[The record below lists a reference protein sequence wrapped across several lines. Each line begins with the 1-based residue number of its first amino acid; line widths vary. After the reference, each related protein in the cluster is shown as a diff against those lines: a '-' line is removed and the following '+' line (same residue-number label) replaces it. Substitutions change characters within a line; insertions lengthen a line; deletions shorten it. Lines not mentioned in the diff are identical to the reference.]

1 MASQPDPTNVNPD
14 ADAEFERHFK
24 AFAAG
29 KPVPEEE
36 APKDAAKPEGNDPE
50 ERTPEAPAD
59 EAATKEEAPPES
71 VTSGDQAK
79 GAEEAPKAE
88 APDDPL
94 AKLPDDARS
103 IVEQLIKE
111 RDEARHKASS
121 DASRVA
127 ALSRKLQS
135 LTTAAPSADK
145 APAKAEESEAEKA
158 LNAKVEQLR
167 KDYGDIAEPLI
178 ELIEKQRQG
187 LTEVRTT
194 LEGLSEERQTAVI
207 AAETRA
213 LEERHPDWREVAADP
228 TFAGWLEQQ
237 PENIQRLATS
247 WDARETSVALTLFKT
262 ERAETTGHGKA
273 EPAQVDPAKT
283 EAAATTDTRRSQQL
297 DGGRDVRSKPA
308 PAASGPPEDFD
319 AAFNYFVAK
328 RQAAAKR

>member
-1 MASQPDPTNVNPD
+1 MASQPDPKTVDQDTD
-14 ADAEFERHFK
+14 ADFERHFK

-29 KPVPEEE
+29 KPVPEAEVSTE
-36 APKDAAKPEGNDPE
+36 PAKPEGNDPE

-59 EAATKEEAPPES
+59 EAATKDEAPPES
-71 VTSGDQAK
+71 VTSGDPAT
-79 GAEEAPKAE
+79 AADEAPKAE
-88 APDDPL
+88 APDPL
-94 AKLPDDARS
+94 ASLPDEARS
-103 IVEQLIKE
+103 YVEQIIRE
-111 RDEARHKASS
+111 RDEARHRASS

-127 ALSRKLQS
+127 ALSRKLQT
-135 LTTAAPSADK
+135 LTTASPSATP
-145 APAKAEESEAEKA
+145 APAKAEESDAEKA
-158 LNAKVEQLR
+158 LNAKVDQLR

-187 LTEVRTT
+187 LSEVRTT
-194 LEGLSEERQTAVI
+194 LEGLSEERQAAVI

-228 TFAGWLEQQ
+228 TFAGWLEGQ

-262 ERAETTGHGKA
+262 ERAEATGQGKA
-273 EPAQVDPAKT
+273 SAAPATPAKT